1 MDRTKLLEAFRAL
14 PTGNVADAMANLG
27 MPCGVMVSPPPAI
40 DPHQAR
46 MAGYAYT
53 LVQMPRHQAEA
64 EKSLVRHPEVI
75 DSLAQPGDVVVMDV
89 GGRPDVCSGGAMFAL
104 RAKMRG
110 LAGFLVEGCLRDLN
124 EIAATG
130 LPVFCRGGC
139 PTKSAPSLQTVAVDV
154 PVRISGVQ
162 VRPGDVIVG
171 DDTGVVVF
179 PAASAEAILA
189 EAQRI
194 QRTEECVE
202 KYIREGLNVAESRKR
217 AAAEA

>member
-1 MDRTKLLEAFRAL
+1 MDKNELLEALRLL
-14 PTGNVADAMANLG
+14 PTGNIADAMVNLG
-27 MPCGVMVSPPPAI
+27 LPCGVMVSPPPAI
-40 DPHQAR
+40 DLRQPR

-53 LVQMPRHQAEA
+53 LVQMPRHQAET

-89 GGRPDVCSGGAMFAL
+89 GGRLDVCSGGALFAL

-124 EIAATG
+124 EMVEIG
-130 LPVFCRGGC
+130 LPVFCRGGS
-139 PTKSAPSLQTVAVDV
+139 PTKSAPGVQTVAVGV
-154 PVRISGVQ
+154 PVCLGGVQ

-171 DDTGVVVF
+171 DDTGIVVF
-179 PAASAEAILA
+179 PTAFAEVILA

-194 QRTEECVE
+194 QRMEECVE
-202 KYIREGLNVAESRKR
+202 KHIREGHSVAESRKR

>member
-1 MDRTKLLEAFRAL
+1 MDKLKLLEAFRLL
-14 PTGNVADAMANLG
+14 PTGNIADAMASLG
-27 MPCGVMVSPPPAI
+27 LPCGVMVSPPPAI
-40 DPHQAR
+40 DRQQAR

-53 LVQMPRHQAEA
+53 LVQMPRHQAET

-89 GGRPDVCSGGAMFAL
+89 GGRLDVCSGGAMFAL

-110 LAGFLVEGCLRDLN
+110 LAGFLVEGCMRDLN
-124 EIAATG
+124 EIVATG

-154 PVRISGVQ
+154 PVRICGVQ

-171 DDTGVVVF
+171 DETGVVVF
-179 PAASAEAILA
+179 PAASAEEILA

-194 QRTEECVE
+194 QRTEERIE
-202 KYIREGLNVAESRKR
+202 KYIREGLSVAEGRKR
-217 AAAEA
+217 AIAEA

>member
-1 MDRTKLLEAFRAL
+1 MDRIKLLEALRSL
-14 PTGNVADAMANLG
+14 PTGNIADAMANLG
-27 MPCGVMVSPPPAI
+27 LPCGVMVSPPPAI
-40 DPHQAR
+40 DLRQPR

-53 LVQMPRHQAEA
+53 LVQMARHQAET

-89 GGRPDVCSGGAMFAL
+89 GGRLDVCSGGAMYAL
-104 RAKMRG
+104 RAQMRG
-110 LAGFLVEGCLRDLN
+110 LAGFLVEGYLRDLS
-124 EIAATG
+124 EIAALGFPT
-130 LPVFCRGGC
+130 FCRGGC

-154 PVRISGVQ
+154 PVRIGGVQ

-179 PAASAEAILA
+179 PAASAEAVLV

-194 QRTEECVE
+194 QRLEERVE
-202 KYIREGLNVAESRKR
+202 KYIREGLSVAESRKR
-217 AAAEA
+217 AATEA